1 MLVLKVADHIV
12 PLPIQYGGNSNVYC
26 LLGCYTHS
34 EAQQITLSVPNGH
47 NQTAAGTSELYSSD
61 SDPDDPAYIDLLKRE
76 DVYPERARFDQLSR
90 EEANR

>member
-1 MLVLKVADHIV
+1 ML
-12 PLPIQYGGNSNVYC
+12 C
-26 LLGCYTHS
+26 S
-34 EAQQITLSVPNGH
+34 EAQHMTRAIPNGH
-47 NQTAAGTSELYSSD
+47 NPPVPSSDQYSSD

>member
-1 MLVLKVADHIV
+1 VK
-12 PLPIQYGGNSNVYC
+12 
-26 LLGCYTHS
+26 
-34 EAQQITLSVPNGH
+34 LSVSLSNGH
-47 NQTAAGTSELYSSD
+47 NQIPACDQYSSD

>member
-1 MLVLKVADHIV
+1 ML
-12 PLPIQYGGNSNVYC
+12 YNNSA
-26 LLGCYTHS
+26 
-34 EAQQITLSVPNGH
+34 AQHLTLSVPNGH
-47 NQTAAGTSELYSSD
+47 NQVAASSDQYSSD

>member
-1 MLVLKVADHIV
+1 M
-12 PLPIQYGGNSNVYC
+12 YC
-26 LLGCYTHS
+26 LSGCCTTTYYS

-47 NQTAAGTSELYSSD
+47 NQTAAASSEYSSD

>member
-1 MLVLKVADHIV
+1 ML
-12 PLPIQYGGNSNVYC
+12 Y
-26 LLGCYTHS
+26 S
-34 EAQQITLSVPNGH
+34 EAQHLTLGIPNGH
-47 NQTAAGTSELYSSD
+47 NPLTVPSSQQYSSD